1 MDSNLSKDAGP
12 KGIQII
18 QLQGEYRQTL
28 NESAKRSSRRVGIV
42 EDNVALLNLYKTILK
57 TRGHDV
63 IFLAQSGEELVRA
76 GRDGRLSDV
85 EILFTDNRKSRMSG
99 LEAARIVTRHYPN
112 IQVIIASAEDQD
124 LEKDAH
130 DSGFLFLRKPFS
142 VLKLVDS
149 LSG

>member
-1 MDSNLSKDAGP
+1 MSKAAGP
-12 KGIQII
+12 KGMQTIQR
-18 QLQGEYRQTL
+18 QGEYRQTL
-28 NESAKRSSRRVGIV
+28 NDSANRLNRKIGIV
-42 EDNVALLNLYKTILK
+42 EDNVALLDLYKTILK
-57 TRGHDV
+57 TCGHDV
-63 IFLAQSGEELVRA
+63 VFIAQSGEELVRA

-85 EILFTDNRKSRMSG
+85 EVLITDNRMARMSG

-124 LEKDAH
+124 LEKDAR

-149 LSG
+149 VSG